1 VRQCALDGRLPRQVG
16 QPFQRRQ
23 RCLLVAQLYMGR
35 RLRILEIDL
44 FGDQRFVAK
53 RLFPRRRSGQVIER
67 LLVQRHRA
75 LHILRLRPGAGQRF
89 RLCPQRLGVLE
100 TAAGVGI
107 GWWEGG
113 GVAERGGN
121 SQGNGNNSTLHGKGS
136 VRRWRM
142 LP

>member
-1 VRQCALDGRLPRQVG
+1 MG
-16 QPFQRRQ
+16 Q
-23 RCLLVAQLYMGR
+23 

-44 FGDQRFVAK
+44 FGDQRFVTK
-53 RLFPRRRSGQVIER
+53 RLFPGRWCGQVIER

-75 LHILRLRPGAGQRF
+75 LHIRRLRLGTGQRF
-89 RLCPQRLGVLE
+89 RLCPQRFGVLE
-100 TAAGVGI
+100 TAAGVVI
-107 GWWEGG
+107 GWREGG

-121 SQGNGNNSTLHGKGS
+121 SQGDGNNSTLHGEGP